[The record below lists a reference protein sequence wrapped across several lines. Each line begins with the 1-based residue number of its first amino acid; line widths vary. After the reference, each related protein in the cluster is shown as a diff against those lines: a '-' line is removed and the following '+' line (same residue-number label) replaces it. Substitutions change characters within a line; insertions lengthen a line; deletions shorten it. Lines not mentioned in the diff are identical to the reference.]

1 VSDFTF
7 YTYFFFYIFEVDR
20 FPGLKRQ
27 KRFYLYTVMI
37 PKKHEEIEREPKNQE
52 KTVLQGLQ
60 NGECSGFG
68 DMCQVQRRY
77 EGCSVGLG
85 MDEVWFGVLLALSV
99 IAGAFFAWRME
110 KNAVVLRH
118 EIGISVAKLEAKVL
132 PEFPNFDEVVEN
144 LEDLITET
152 IGNMRT
158 PQVADHIGAMAQ
170 QWLQFKLAKEMNS
183 LNPATALT
191 HVSDEEPP
199 LP

>member
-1 VSDFTF
+1 
-7 YTYFFFYIFEVDR
+7 
-20 FPGLKRQ
+20 
-27 KRFYLYTVMI
+27 
-37 PKKHEEIEREPKNQE
+37 
-52 KTVLQGLQ
+52 
-60 NGECSGFG
+60 
-68 DMCQVQRRY
+68 
-77 EGCSVGLG
+77 
-85 MDEVWFGVLLALSV
+85 MDDVWVGVLLALSV

-191 HVSDEEPP
+191 HEEPP

>member
-1 VSDFTF
+1 
-7 YTYFFFYIFEVDR
+7 
-20 FPGLKRQ
+20 
-27 KRFYLYTVMI
+27 M
-37 PKKHEEIEREPKNQE
+37 
-52 KTVLQGLQ
+52 
-60 NGECSGFG
+60 
-68 DMCQVQRRY
+68 QRRY
-77 EGCSVGLG
+77 EGRSVGLG
-85 MDEVWFGVLLALSV
+85 MDDVWVGVLLALSV

-191 HVSDEEPP
+191 HEEPP